1 MATLYITELNCQG
14 VDNGKHIVPAA
25 LMPALDNQA
34 ITISSTSAQS
44 AALEAA
50 TTMVRLYTDTACFVL
65 FGANPT
71 ALTTSM
77 PLAAGAAEY
86 FCVIP
91 NTSVKIA
98 ARTA

>member
-25 LMPALDNQA
+25 ILPALVNQTV
-34 ITISSTSAQS
+34 TISATSAQS
-44 AALEAA
+44 SALGEF
-50 TTMVRLYTDTACFVL
+50 TTLVRLYTDTPCFVL
-65 FGANPT
+65 VGTNPT
-71 ALTTSM
+71 ALTTSLPM
-77 PLAAGAAEY
+77 AAGSAEY

-91 NTSVKIA
+91 NTAMKIA